1 MLAIGVYAPSRDGFD
16 LSPTICRKWIQSPYA
31 IDHRRGKLVPTI
43 VGEAVNLPDGAWEWL
58 EDRLQRTEI
67 TRVTGRPR
75 AAATDLPTWH
85 LEIVTAASPHRV
97 HAYGAGVSS
106 VVYGNHEV
114 DPGLRAVNLAIGTIE
129 QFAGRIPWTERL
141 ELQAVKPT
149 IEVADSTTRLD
160 ELKAWVEAVPVSSE
174 AARRITDPRSIG
186 LDGNRCSVCLEAGD
200 SAWKH
205 EWFAIGTDWQPT
217 DPTYEA
223 LPSWV
228 RELRDRLEAAL
239 G

>member
-1 MLAIGVYAPSRDGFD
+1 MARAIIRYSLDNDQSNITGNQVRKLLEEAGFERSGPHC
-16 LSPTICRKWIQSPYA
+16 LRPTICRKWIQSPYA
-31 IDHRRGKLVPTI
+31 IDHRRDKLVPTI
-43 VGEAVNLPDGAWEWL
+43 VGEAVNLPDGVWEWL

-85 LEIVTAASPHRV
+85 LEIVTAAGPHRV

-114 DPGLRAVNLAIGTIE
+114 DPGLRAVNLAISTIE

-149 IEVADSTTRLD
+149 NDQMADL
-160 ELKAWVEAVPVSSE
+160 LA
-174 AARRITDPRSIG
+174 
-186 LDGNRCSVCLEAGD
+186 
-200 SAWKH
+200 
-205 EWFAIGTDWQPT
+205 
-217 DPTYEA
+217 
-223 LPSWV
+223 
-228 RELRDRLEAAL
+228 
-239 G
+239 

>member
-31 IDHRRGKLVPTI
+31 IDHRRDKLVPTI
-43 VGEAVNLPDGAWEWL
+43 VGEAVNLPDGVWEWL

-85 LEIVTAASPHRV
+85 LEIVTAAGPHRV

-114 DPGLRAVNLAIGTIE
+114 DPVLRAVNLAIRTIE
-129 QFAGRIPWTERL
+129 QFSDASRFSHVSTGGGASLEYLEGRTLPG
-141 ELQAVKPT
+141 
-149 IEVADSTTRLD
+149 VA
-160 ELKAWVEAVPVSSE
+160 A
-174 AARRITDPRSIG
+174 
-186 LDGNRCSVCLEAGD
+186 
-200 SAWKH
+200 
-205 EWFAIGTDWQPT
+205 
-217 DPTYEA
+217 
-223 LPSWV
+223 
-228 RELRDRLEAAL
+228 LRDR
-239 G
+239 